1 MPADASPAPRGPTF
15 THRLRARF
23 AETDAMGVIHHA
35 AYLGYLEAARVELL
49 RAVGH
54 PYDGVR
60 ASGIDFAVVDVQVHY
75 MRPVVFDDQV
85 AVELWV
91 RAASRAAFEIAYVVR
106 VGDRR
111 CATAVTRHAAVGPDG
126 HPRRLPAWVTEL
138 AASEEHLPRR

>member
-1 MPADASPAPRGPTF
+1 MPANASPHLEGPPF

-54 PYDGVR
+54 PYDAVR
-60 ASGIDFAVVDVQVHY
+60 ASGIDFAVVDVHVHY
-75 MRPVVFDDQV
+75 KRPVVFDDQV
-85 AVELWV
+85 SVDLWV
-91 RAASRAAFEIAYVVR
+91 CGASRAAFEIAYVVR
-106 VGDRR
+106 VGDQQ

-126 HPRRLPAWVTEL
+126 HPRRLPAWVSEL
-138 AASEEHLPRR
+138 AGTEEHLPLR